1 LIKEFFALIK
11 AQLIKHHPHN
21 THTEREIL
29 MKLEELLTINNSI
42 KDQLTKIDQEIIAK
56 LADLQAAI
64 DALTQQLSE
73 VELSEEQAAS
83 VTAVQDAVNAL
94 DAIIPDAI

>member
-1 LIKEFFALIK
+1 M
-11 AQLIKHHPHN
+11 
-21 THTEREIL
+21 THQEHEELKLLLTQQREIN
-29 MKLEELLTINNSI
+29 MKLQDLLTINNSI

-83 VTAVQDAVNAL
+83 VTAVQDAVNAI
-94 DAIIPDAI
+94 DAIIPDTI

>member
-21 THTEREIL
+21 TNTEREII

-64 DALTQQLSE
+64 DQLNQQLAD
-73 VELSEEQAAS
+73 VELTAEQAQS
-83 VTAVQDAVNAL
+83 VQDVQDAVQAL
-94 DAIIPDAI
+94 DDIIPDAI